1 MHKTSLWTLLLV
13 GSVLGGCSLA
23 PDFALPETK
32 LPAAYKEQLPDT
44 QAEVAQGQWKP
55 AIAMEAADRGK
66 WWRIFGDEKLDLL
79 QHEALAANQSLRAA
93 AARVEQ
99 SRALAETKTPSFLPD
114 LDIGGNA
121 VRAQPSS
128 AGAAAFGGPANAQL
142 KPYTLYMGEGVLS
155 YEADLFGRVRDNYKA
170 YVHDSEAEE
179 SSYQSTLLMLQ
190 GDVAQHYFNLRA
202 LDTERK
208 LLRET
213 VAIRTEASRI
223 MQKRFNVGSVSEV
236 DTTRIQSELALAKA
250 DLIALDARRAQLEN
264 ALAVLLGKMPSEFT
278 FAEYPLE
285 GVPPVVPSGLPSS
298 LLERRPDV
306 SRAIAA
312 MQAANSRI
320 GVARTAFFPRLLL
333 TTSGGYQSSVF
344 SELFDWS
351 SRTWALGQTAGTALT
366 MSIFDSGRNFANLDV
381 SKSAYEEAVANYR
394 QQVLVSFR
402 DVEDNLTFQRLLEE
416 QSRAQDAAAEAATRT
431 TQLIEKRY
439 EQGDVDY
446 FQVVDTQRLSLAAE
460 RAAVQIRGQ
469 RFLATIG
476 LIRALGGGWD
486 DAQPQAAVQEPDASL
501 PQNKTP
507 VTPDPKQ
514 SAIQEKPEEKS
525 AAEVTAPE
533 PQKPLLEEKSEV
545 ISEPKQEQA
554 VPSGSIPTRSN
565 DSGDIR
571 GTVLETTKQKQAAP
585 ETAKP
590 IEVDGGKEDI
600 WLDVDLGMDNVEL
613 EIVPA
618 GEALNN
624 SSPRSLIGHSSGEGT
639 ELQTK

>member
-1 MHKTSLWTLLLV
+1 MRNTSLLTLLLV
-13 GSVLGGCSLA
+13 GSALGGCSLA
-23 PDFALPETK
+23 PDFIVPETK
-32 LPAAYKEQLPDT
+32 MPAAYKESLPDT
-44 QAEVAQGQWKP
+44 QAKEQQGQWKP
-55 AIAMEAADRGK
+55 ALAMETADRGK
-66 WWRIFGDEKLDLL
+66 WWRIFNDEKLDKL
-79 QHEALAANQSLRAA
+79 QHEALEANQSLRAA

-142 KPYTLYMGEGVLS
+142 KPYTLYTGEGVLS

-179 SSYQSTLLMLQ
+179 ASYQSTLLMLQ

-213 VAIRTEASRI
+213 VDIRTEASRI
-223 MQKRFNVGSVSEV
+223 MQKRFSVGSVSEV

-278 FAEYPLE
+278 FEEYPLE

-306 SRAIAA
+306 SKAIAM
-312 MQAANSRI
+312 MQAANARI
-320 GVARTAFFPRLLL
+320 GVARTAFFPRLML
-333 TTSGGYQSSVF
+333 TASGGYQSSVF

-351 SRTWALGQTAGTALT
+351 SRTWALGQTAGTALA
-366 MSIFDSGRNFANLDV
+366 MPIFDSGRNFANLDA

-402 DVEDNLTFQRLLEE
+402 DVEDNLTAQRLLEE
-416 QSRAQDAAAEAATRT
+416 QSRAQDAAAAAATRT

-439 EQGDVDY
+439 QQGDVDY
-446 FQVVDTQRLSLAAE
+446 FQVVDSQRLSLAAE
-460 RAAVQIRGQ
+460 RAAVQVRGQ
-469 RFLATIG
+469 RFLATVG

-486 DAQPQAAVQEPDASL
+486 SEEPKAPTSEVTTPA
-501 PQNKTP
+501 PQNEAP
-507 VTPDPKQ
+507 VVTEPKQ
-514 SAIQEKPEEKS
+514 PAAQEKPAAAEEKPEEK
-525 AAEVTAPE
+525 TAPE
-533 PQKPLLEEKSEV
+533 VSVPDPQKPLLEEKTETTPAQKP
-545 ISEPKQEQA
+545 EA
-554 VPSGSIPTRSN
+554 T
-565 DSGDIR
+565 DIK
-571 GTVLETTKQKQAAP
+571 GTQLETTKQSKTTLDAV
-585 ETAKP
+585 KP
-590 IEVDGGKEDI
+590 VDTGTKAS
-600 WLDVDLGMDNVEL
+600 WLDVDFGLSNVEL

-618 GEALNN
+618 SEALDN
-624 SSPRSLIGHSSGEGT
+624 SAPRPLTTHGSGAGT